1 MTVGSFACNIAGM
14 APDDHESDPPDCPA
28 GDMRI
33 AAAVTRLEAAV
44 ERRVGFGRA
53 TNTAS
58 ITLVEGLRCCSEEGT
73 WSIDTDLPIGLG
85 GTGSAPT
92 PGVLLRA
99 ALGSCLAMSY
109 RLRAARRGIPVR
121 SIRVTVESDSDIDGM
136 LRITSPAPP
145 GFTAIRYDIELDS
158 SAPAEDIEAMVDE
171 ADRLSPIL
179 DAVGRA
185 IQLRRSLSIVGG
197 AA

>member
-1 MTVGSFACNIAGM
+1 MACDTHEPEPAPGS
-14 APDDHESDPPDCPA
+14 A
-28 GDMRI
+28 GDARV

-44 ERRVGFGRA
+44 ERRPGFGRA
-53 TNTAS
+53 TSTAS
-58 ITLVEGLRCCSEEGT
+58 ITLIEGLRCCSEEGD
-73 WSIDTDLPIGLG
+73 WSIESDLSAGLG
-85 GTGSAPT
+85 GSGSAPT

-99 ALGSCLAMSY
+99 ALGSCLAMGY

-121 SIRVTVESDSDIDGM
+121 SIRVTVESDSDVDGM
-136 LRITSPAPP
+136 LRTTSTAPP
-145 GFTAIRYDIELDS
+145 GFTAIRCHVELDTD
-158 SAPAEDIEAMVDE
+158 APVADIEAMVDE

-185 IQLRRSLSIVGG
+185 NQVHRSLSIVDG

>member
-1 MTVGSFACNIAGM
+1 M
-14 APDDHESDPPDCPA
+14 ARDNLESDPANDPA
-28 GDMRI
+28 GDLRI
-33 AAAVTRLEAAV
+33 AAAVIRLEGAV
-44 ERRVGFGRA
+44 ERTIGFGRA
-53 TNTAS
+53 TSTAS
-58 ITLVEGLRCCSEEGT
+58 TTLVDDLRCCSEEGA
-73 WSIDTDLPIGLG
+73 WSIDTDLPSALG

-99 ALGSCLAMSY
+99 ALGSCLAMGY

-121 SIRVTVESDSDIDGM
+121 SIRVTVESDSEIDGM
-136 LRITSPAPP
+136 LRTTSVAPP
-145 GFTAIRYDIELDS
+145 GFTAIRYHVELDT

-171 ADRLSPIL
+171 ADQLSPIL

-185 IQLRRSLSIVGG
+185 NRVRRSLSIIDG